1 MHTSLKQSL
10 LLIASCAALAS
21 VSLLGGCAASVGSA
35 SAAPSMADKS
45 PDGLITLASP
55 RSPKDTMD
63 KLEATVK
70 ERGFAVVARVDHAAG
85 ATRVGKTLRPTELII
100 FGNPAG
106 GTPLMECAQ
115 SAGIDLPLKALVWAD
130 AAGKT
135 QLGYIDPSV
144 IAKRHAV
151 PDCPAAANMSKALD
165 GLMKS
170 VVAP

>member
-1 MHTSLKQSL
+1 MTFPFLPIT
-10 LLIASCAALAS
+10 LITLAS
-21 VSLLGGCAASVGSA
+21 VAFISGCASSA
-35 SAAPSMADKS
+35 SNTMAAKAEMATS
-45 PDGLITLASP
+45 TPEGLVTLASP

-85 ATRVGKTLRPTELII
+85 ATRVGKSLRPTEVII

-130 AAGKT
+130 AAGQT
-135 QLGYIDPSV
+135 QLGYIDPTV
-144 IAKRHAV
+144 IAKRHAA

-165 GLMKS
+165 GMMKT